1 MQKTLMVLSFGLLM
15 ASCTKKAVVSS
26 SQSSNGSSYQYSVD
40 LTKVDNDKLEVTLIN
55 PKIDTD
61 EITFRLPKT
70 VPGTYSTDDYG
81 RYLSDF
87 KAFDSKGNQL
97 TANKLDVNS
106 YTIKDAKKLHKISY
120 KIDDTWDSPEIKGT
134 KIFEPTGSD
143 IVANKEYSINTHCF
157 FGYFDG
163 MKQVPYQVT
172 FTKPNGFYGAT
183 SMVAKSSTATTDVF
197 EMNNYMDLV
206 DAPILYT
213 QPDTTVLKIGGAD
226 ILVSVYSPNKMAN
239 SKEIAANINTLLNA
253 QKEYLGGKLP
263 IKKYAFLIV
272 LSDSKTMTSF
282 GALEHSYSSFYY
294 LPEGTSEA
302 LSQTVKDVASH
313 EFFHIVTPLNIHS
326 EEIGNFD
333 YNNPKMSK
341 HLWMYEGLTEYA
353 AGHMQA
359 KYELITL
366 SKYLDMLRQKITTM
380 KSMKDNLPF
389 TEMSANVLDKYKNQY
404 INVYNKGALIGLC
417 LDIKLRQL
425 SGGKYGTQNLMQD
438 LSKTYGKTVSFKDDE
453 LFDKITTLTYPEIRQ
468 FFATYVEGKEPLP
481 LTDILQS
488 VGIEYTAEAT
498 VKQASLGG
506 IAIGFN
512 QSTNRLKVANI
523 DKVNDFGK
531 AIGYKANDE
540 LVSINGQAM
549 EMMSI
554 QAIMNEY
561 SANTKEGET
570 VTVEVA
576 RKNAEGKEEI
586 IKLSAPAILV
596 ETKQKNVLRLTE
608 NPTAEQLKLRNF
620 WLKP

>member
-26 SQSSNGSSYQYSVD
+26 SQALNGSTYQYSVD
-40 LTKVDNDKLEVTLIN
+40 LTKVVDDKLEVTLIN
-55 PKIDTD
+55 PKIESE
-61 EITFRLPKT
+61 EIIFRLPKT

-87 KAFDSKGNQL
+87 KAFDSKGNLL
-97 TANKLDVNS
+97 TTNKLDVNS

-172 FTKPNGFYGAT
+172 FTKPSGFYGST
-183 SMVAKSSTATTDVF
+183 SMVAKSSTATTDIF

-226 ILVSVYSPNKMAN
+226 ILVSVYSPNKKAS
-239 SKEIAANINTLLNA
+239 SKEIAANINTLLEA

-272 LSDSKTMTSF
+272 LSDNPNLTSF

-294 LPEGTSEA
+294 LPEGTSES

-333 YNNPKMSK
+333 YNAPKMSK

-359 KYELITL
+359 KYNLITL
-366 SKYLDMLRQKITTM
+366 PKYLDMLRQKVSTM

-404 INVYNKGALIGLC
+404 MNVYNKGALIGLC

-425 SGGKYGTQNLMQD
+425 SDGKYGTQSLMQD

-453 LFDKITTLTYPEIRQ
+453 LFDKITSLTYPEIRQ

-481 LTDILQS
+481 LAEILQS
-488 VGIEYTAEAT
+488 VGIDYISEAT

-506 IAIGFN
+506 VAIGFN
-512 QSTNRLKVANI
+512 QQTGRLKITSI
-523 DKVNDFGK
+523 DKVNEFGK
-531 AIGYKANDE
+531 QMGYKANDE
-540 LVSINGQAM
+540 LISINGQAM
-549 EMMSI
+549 EMMKI
-554 QAIMNEY
+554 QTIMTDFN
-561 SANTKEGET
+561 ANTKEGEM

-596 ETKQKNVLRLTE
+596 EVKQRNVLKLAE
-608 NPTAEQLKLRNF
+608 SPSAEQLKLRNQ

>member
-366 SKYLDMLRQKITTM
+366 SKYLDMLRQKVTTM

-531 AIGYKANDE
+531 AMGYKANDE

>member
-26 SQSSNGSSYQYSVD
+26 SQASNGSTYQYSVD
-40 LTKVDNDKLEVTLIN
+40 LTKVVDDKLEVTLIN
-55 PKIDTD
+55 PKIESE
-61 EITFRLPKT
+61 EIIFRLPKT

-87 KAFDSKGNQL
+87 KAFDSKGNLL
-97 TANKLDVNS
+97 TTNKLDVNS
-106 YTIKDAKKLHKISY
+106 YTIKDAKKLHNISY

-172 FTKPNGFYGAT
+172 FTKPSGFYGST
-183 SMVAKSSTATTDVF
+183 SMVAKSSTATTDIF

-226 ILVSVYSPNKMAN
+226 ILVSVYSPNKKAS
-239 SKEIAANINTLLNA
+239 SKEIAANINTLLEA

-272 LSDSKTMTSF
+272 LSDNPNLTSF

-294 LPEGTSEA
+294 LPEGTSES

-333 YNNPKMSK
+333 YNAPKMSK

-359 KYELITL
+359 KYNLITL
-366 SKYLDMLRQKITTM
+366 PKYLDMLRQKVSTM

-404 INVYNKGALIGLC
+404 MNVYNKGALIGLC

-425 SGGKYGTQNLMQD
+425 SDGKYGTQSLMQD

-453 LFDKITTLTYPEIRQ
+453 LFDKITSLTYPEIRQ

-481 LTDILQS
+481 LAEILQS
-488 VGIEYTAEAT
+488 VGIDYISEAT

-506 IAIGFN
+506 VAIGFN
-512 QSTNRLKVANI
+512 QQTGRLKITSI
-523 DKVNDFGK
+523 DKVNEFGK
-531 AIGYKANDE
+531 QMGYKANDE
-540 LVSINGQAM
+540 LISINGQAM
-549 EMMSI
+549 EMMKI
-554 QAIMNEY
+554 QTIMTDFN
-561 SANTKEGET
+561 ANTKEGEM

-596 ETKQKNVLRLTE
+596 EVKQRNVLKLAE
-608 NPTAEQLKLRNF
+608 SPSAEQLKLRNQ